1 MPFALFVGTRK
12 PLCNLHS
19 VLCVRNRFVTM
30 RQVVVVLFH
39 GCFLGSSWV
48 VWGHKM
54 CALMSPMP
62 QVMSLALFSV
72 PKCGELCP
80 LPNLWYAPPCSA
92 AYGPMPSHLDLTK
105 ETTLEIPNGV
115 KGKIDDSQSKHS
127 ISVIFVNTGICQSG
141 RTAHQSHADNNL
153 RMTFHFTRC
162 KVEE

>member
-1 MPFALFVGTRK
+1 
-12 PLCNLHS
+12 
-19 VLCVRNRFVTM
+19 
-30 RQVVVVLFH
+30 
-39 GCFLGSSWV
+39 
-48 VWGHKM
+48 M

-62 QVMSLALFSV
+62 QIMSLALFSV
-72 PKCGELCP
+72 PKCGELFPPAKFVVC
-80 LPNLWYAPPCSA
+80 PPCSA

-141 RTAHQSHADNNL
+141 RTAHQPHADNNL
-153 RMTFHFTRC
+153 RMTFHSTRC